1 MEKRIVNEC
10 FVVGW
15 STRGKHGLAGNVY
28 RYSRRFPEFD
38 EANAKFIA
46 VQEKDRTI
54 YAYIHKR
61 IEYEDNAVRIVRID
75 SM

>member
-1 MEKRIVNEC
+1 MEKRIVDEC

-15 STRGKHGLAGNVY
+15 STVGKRGLAGNFF
-28 RYSRRFPEFD
+28 RYSRRFPEYD

-46 VQEKDRTI
+46 VQKKERTA

-61 IEYEDNAVRIVRID
+61 IEYDNNEVKIIRID
-75 SM
+75 HM